1 MADLTDFQRDA
12 VELISKDEGIPTAVL
27 RYDYE
32 DGPEMLLQNGWADED
47 DFAPQFDLLAAYVAH
62 LAVQSGKPTTEIYD
76 EVQERIESWNE
87 ENVGVAAERRTGDE

>member
-1 MADLTDFQRDA
+1 MADLTQFQRDA
-12 VELISKDEGIPTAVL
+12 VELVSKQEDIPTALL

-62 LAVQSGKPTTEIYD
+62 LAIQSGKPSEQIYE
-76 EVQERIESWNE
+76 EVQERIDSWNE
-87 ENVGVAAERRTGDE
+87 ENVGIDAERRSGDE

>member
-1 MADLTDFQRDA
+1 MADLTKFQRDA
-12 VELISKDEGIPTAVL
+12 VELISKQEDVPTALL

-62 LAVQSGKPTTEIYD
+62 LAVQSGLPTEDIYD
-76 EVQERIESWNE
+76 EVQERIDSWNE
-87 ENVGVAAERRTGDE
+87 ENVGVTTERRSGDE